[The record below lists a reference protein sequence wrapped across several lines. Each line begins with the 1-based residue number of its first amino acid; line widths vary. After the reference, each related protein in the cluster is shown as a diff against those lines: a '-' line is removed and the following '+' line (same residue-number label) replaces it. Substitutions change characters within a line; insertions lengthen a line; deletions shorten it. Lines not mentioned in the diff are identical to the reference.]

1 MQMLFDILFAGE
13 STKKRTYPKI
23 NLSSDLNTDSIH
35 SHAHRALQIP
45 PEAWLR
51 FSLNHASITWISIQP
66 SGRVTVRLLGDSGHI
81 PAEYVTSR

>member
-1 MQMLFDILFAGE
+1 MQMLSDILCVGE
-13 STKKRTYPKI
+13 SA
-23 NLSSDLNTDSIH
+23 NLH
-35 SHAHRALQIP
+35 SVAKLGFNFFFSLFLQTIPHRALQIP

-66 SGRVTVRLLGDSGHI
+66 SGRVTMRLFGDSGHI